1 MKKKL
6 ILAALAALLA
16 AGAVFAFAAC
26 GLNSS
31 PESVVKGVL
40 KAGYNLDAGKYVDAV
55 YFENK
60 DDKKRAEEET
70 EEALSSE
77 ILGEILGEGGELSLK
92 MKGKLTEFE
101 FTSDTVSDDVLEAM
115 RAVYGD
121 YIEEIASYSVTYTV
135 ELSYEVSM
143 KAGEGSDAALDA
155 SGERTLEDQ
164 KQSGYVYKIDGKW
177 YIEIVPAGESA

>member
-6 ILAALAALLA
+6 ILAVLAALLA

-60 DDKKRAEEET
+60 DDKKTAEEET

-77 ILGEILGEGGELSLK
+77 VLGEIFGEGGELSVK
-92 MKGKLTEFE
+92 MKGKITEFE
-101 FTSDTVSDDVLEAM
+101 FSSEPVSEDVLEAM

-135 ELSYEVSM
+135 ELSYDVSM
-143 KAGEGSDAALDA
+143 KAGEGSDASLDA

-177 YIEIVPAGESA
+177 YIEIVLAGESA